1 MTDFQDMMQKATE
14 LGSRIKKL
22 QEDAAAR
29 TVEATAGGGM
39 VTVVMNGK
47 QEVLSVRIEK
57 EVVSPDDVRLLE
69 DLVRAAVN
77 EAIVR
82 SREVLAQ
89 EMARITGDLGIPG
102 FP

>member
-89 EMARITGDLGIPG
+89 EMSRITGDLGIPG
-102 FP
+102 LP